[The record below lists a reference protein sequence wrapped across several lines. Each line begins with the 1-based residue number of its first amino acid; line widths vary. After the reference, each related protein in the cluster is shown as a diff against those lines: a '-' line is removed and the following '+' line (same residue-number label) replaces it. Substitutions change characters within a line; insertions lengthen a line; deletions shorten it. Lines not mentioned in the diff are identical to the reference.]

1 MIRTLVVDY
10 TDTPQ
15 EPNYTFNADI
25 LGGRLL
31 KVAFKDALVSPWI
44 STISA
49 LPREYELVLITN
61 GHVFDIANYID
72 GQFHVADCVYPASA
86 IDWWMPVPDA
96 PDDEDC

>member
-10 TDTPQ
+10 THATQ
-15 EPNYTFNADI
+15 EPNYTFNANI

-86 IDWWMPVPDA
+86 IDWWMPVPEA
-96 PDDEDC
+96 PDDEDY

>member
-10 TDTPQ
+10 THARQ
-15 EPNYTFNADI
+15 EPNYSF
-25 LGGRLL
+25 
-31 KVAFKDALVSPWI
+31 
-44 STISA
+44 
-49 LPREYELVLITN
+49 
-61 GHVFDIANYID
+61 ID

>member
-15 EPNYTFNADI
+15 EPNYTFNANI

-44 STISA
+44 STASA
-49 LPREYELVLITN
+49 LPREYELVLISD
-61 GHVFDIANYID
+61 GHVLNAANYID
-72 GQFHVADCVYPASA
+72 GHFHIDDCVYLASNF
-86 IDWWMPVPDA
+86 DWWMPIPELPEGD
-96 PDDEDC
+96 